1 MISLGAVA
9 LLRPLWLLV
18 LPALLLLLRLTRR
31 RDGLLGDWPR
41 AIDAPLLETLLR
53 RQGVD
58 AEAPRGSPA
67 LWSVALLSLSLSGP
81 AIKTQQPTQ
90 FRNLDTELIVLDVS
104 RGETLPLAAAAAQ
117 LVLANGGARQMGL
130 VVFAGDAYLASPLT
144 DDVAALETLLFAVDD
159 QTVPDGGARPD
170 RALAFVRRL
179 LRESGALSSDVVL
192 VSGGEGV
199 DGRTHSQASALA
211 AEGHALHTLF
221 VSSRVSAGGVD
232 AGRRETMAALARE
245 GRGRAG
251 DAARVDDV
259 VAEIGGRSAAGV
271 EAGARRALEWRDY
284 GRLLLLL
291 AVLPLLLI
299 LRAEAS

>member
-1 MISLGAVA
+1 MIAFGSIA

-18 LPALLLLLRLTRR
+18 LPALLLLLRLTWR
-31 RDGLLGDWPR
+31 RDGALGDWPR
-41 AIDAPLLETLLR
+41 AIDAPLLAALLR

-58 AEAPRGSPA
+58 PEASRGSPA
-67 LWSVALLSLSLSGP
+67 LWSVALLSLALSGP

-90 FRNLDTELIVLDVS
+90 FRNLDTALILLDVS
-104 RGETLPLAAAAAQ
+104 RGERLPQAAAAAQ

-170 RALAFVRRL
+170 RALAFGRRV
-179 LRESGALSSDVVL
+179 LRESGALASDMIL
-192 VSGGEGV
+192 ISGGEGV
-199 DGRTHSQASALA
+199 DGRAHAQASALA

-221 VSSRVSAGGVD
+221 ISSHDPAGDVD
-232 AGRRETMAALARE
+232 AGRRATMSTLARE

-259 VAEIGGRSAAGV
+259 VAEIGARGAAGV

-291 AVLPLLLI
+291 AALPLLLM